1 MNDHKVCYDCSAVS
15 VDESVSDQADLERG
29 DISEEIHIRTKLG
42 PNDEGYGSFSSM
54 EADQHHKTTGHLLEV
69 PQGRHLGIYSTTVLF
84 VSRILGSGIFTI
96 PSSMFVNCG
105 GNVLLFFGIW
115 VLSAALAFAGLYLFL
130 EFGSWIPKSGGR
142 KNFLEQTYTKPNLMM
157 SVTFAS
163 YSVMSGLTLSNAIV
177 FGKYVLYSLGYD
189 DVAGAVQ
196 QQWSKV
202 ISIVVILSAVLIHG
216 FSVRRGIFI
225 QNIFGGM
232 KLVLII
238 LMCGTGIYTL
248 FFYHPDLVQGQMS
261 LPKDDLHFLTFQ
273 EDAVVSISSIAAAI
287 ISSFFCFA
295 GWDSVHSVVSEVK
308 NPSRTLKISGPVSLF
323 VCFIC
328 YLLVNLA
335 YVNVLTFEEIK
346 EAGPLI
352 GSVLFTKI
360 LGPSL
365 GSKVLSMTVALSAF
379 SNILVVMYG
388 ISRMNQEVFREGYL
402 PFSEFMASNTPG
414 DAPLPAILICA
425 VLTIA
430 WIVVLPG
437 DSASFDYLINME
449 GYGTQ
454 FFLFLIA
461 IGLFIFRRK
470 HTDDEKRPE
479 IRASSV
485 GVVVLAML
493 SFYLLLAPFIDR
505 KEQVVKIESFPA
517 YQNTTLLII
526 FGCFLYWFIGF
537 FALPRLCGYKLKSK
551 IILLNDG
558 LITTKWVKRYY

>member
-1 MNDHKVCYDCSAVS
+1 MSDNKAYYDCSAVS
-15 VDESVSDQADLERG
+15 VDEYNSDDTDLERCNV
-29 DISEEIHIRTKLG
+29 SEQIRIVSKLR
-42 PNDEGYGSFSSM
+42 PNDDGYGSFSSIG
-54 EADQHHKTTGHLLEV
+54 ANQHHKTVGHLIEV
-69 PQGRHLGIYSTTVLF
+69 PQGRHLGIYSTTILF

-105 GNVLLFFGIW
+105 GNILLFFGIW

-157 SVTFAS
+157 SVTFAC

-177 FGKYVLYSLGYD
+177 FGKYVMYSLGYD
-189 DVAGAVQ
+189 DAAGAVQ
-196 QQWSKV
+196 QHWSKL
-202 ISIVVILSAVLIHG
+202 ISISVILSAVIIHG

-232 KLVLII
+232 KLILII

-248 FFYHPDLVQGQMS
+248 FFYQPEETQDVVIHTAN
-261 LPKDDLHFLTFQ
+261 DLHFLTFE
-273 EDAVVSISSIAAAI
+273 EDSVVSISSIAAAI

-308 NPSRTLKISGPVSLF
+308 NPSRTLKISGPISLF

-335 YVNVLTFEEIK
+335 YVTVLTFDEIK

-360 LGPSL
+360 LGPFL
-365 GSKVLSMTVALSAF
+365 GSRVLSMTVALSAF

-414 DAPLPAILICA
+414 DAPLPAIVLCA
-425 VLTIA
+425 VLTIM
-430 WIVVLPG
+430 WIVALPG

-461 IGLFIFRRK
+461 IGLFIFRHK
-470 HTDDEKRPE
+470 HKKDERRPE
-479 IRASSV
+479 IQASSF
-485 GVVVLAML
+485 GVVALAML
-493 SFYLLLAPFIDR
+493 SFYLLVAPFIDR

-517 YQNTTLLII
+517 YQTTTLLII
-526 FGCFLYWFIGF
+526 LGCFLYWFIGF
-537 FALPRLCGYKLKSK
+537 FALPRLGGYKLKSK
-551 IILLNDG
+551 IVFLSDG
-558 LITTKWVKRYY
+558 LIMTKWVKRYY